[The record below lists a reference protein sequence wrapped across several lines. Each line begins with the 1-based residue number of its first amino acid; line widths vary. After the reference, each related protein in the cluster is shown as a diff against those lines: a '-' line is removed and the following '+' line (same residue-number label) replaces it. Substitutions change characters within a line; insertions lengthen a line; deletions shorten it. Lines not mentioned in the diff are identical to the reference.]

1 MFVNEPFDV
10 EKFEEFFPYM
20 EEVFKFGSYFVNLE
34 KNEVKWS
41 LGMYKILA
49 VEPGKLT
56 SNPESFYQFI
66 VPEDRAL
73 CIEKI
78 KYSIENREP
87 YELEFSLID
96 ALGNFKRLSAKNF
109 LKFNAANKLIS
120 YNGLIK
126 DITEKFMRQQELE
139 AQIKLLDKSNQN
151 LQEFVYV
158 ASHDLQEPLRKI
170 AVFSDRLQSKFG
182 PVLGTEGQNYLQR
195 IINSGKGMQVLL
207 EDLIDFSRLSFVEKI
222 YTRTSLTAIVDDAL
236 HDLEMKI
243 EESGATVAF
252 SELPTLEVYPSQL
265 KQLVMNLILNSIKF
279 RKKDQPLRIEIKG
292 KSVTYEDFPAL
303 SLQENIP
310 YVQLDFSDNG
320 IGFDQAFAER
330 IFLVFQ
336 RLHGKVEYS
345 GSGIG
350 LSICKKI
357 VENHNGFIF
366 AQGESQIGATFTVL
380 LPQNQREA

>member
-78 KYSIENREP
+78 KDSIESREP
-87 YELEFSLID
+87 YEMEFSLID
-96 ALGNFKRLSAKNF
+96 ALGNLKRLSAKNF

-170 AVFSDRLQSKFG
+170 AIFSDRLQSKFG
-182 PVLGTEGQNYLQR
+182 TVLGTEGQNYLQR

-292 KSVTYEDFPAL
+292 KSVTHEDFPAL
-303 SLQENIP
+303 SLQENTP

-330 IFLVFQ
+330 IFMVFQ

-366 AQGESQIGATFTVL
+366 ARGESQIGATFTVL

>member
-56 SNPESFYQFI
+56 SNPESFHQFI

-87 YELEFSLID
+87 YEMEFSLID

-109 LKFNAANKLIS
+109 LKFNAENKLIN

-182 PVLGTEGQNYLQR
+182 TVLGTEGQNYLQR

-222 YTRTSLTAIVDDAL
+222 YTRTSLTAIVEDAL

-243 EESGATVAF
+243 EESGATVKF

-292 KSVTYEDFPAL
+292 KSVSQEDFPAL
-303 SLQENIP
+303 SLQENTT

-330 IFLVFQ
+330 IFIVFQ

-380 LPQNQREA
+380 LPQNHSEA

>member
-78 KYSIENREP
+78 KDSIESREP
-87 YELEFSLID
+87 YEMEFSLID
-96 ALGNFKRLSAKNF
+96 ALGNLKRLSAKNF

-182 PVLGTEGQNYLQR
+182 TVLGTEGQNYLQR

-292 KSVTYEDFPAL
+292 KSVTHEDFPAL

-330 IFLVFQ
+330 IFMVFQ

>member
-78 KYSIENREP
+78 KDSIESREP
-87 YELEFSLID
+87 YEMEFSLID
-96 ALGNFKRLSAKNF
+96 ALGNLKRLSAKNF

-170 AVFSDRLQSKFG
+170 AVFSDRFQSKFG
-182 PVLGTEGQNYLQR
+182 TVLGTEGQNYLQR

-292 KSVTYEDFPAL
+292 KSVTHEDFPAL

-330 IFLVFQ
+330 IFMVFQ

-366 AQGESQIGATFTVL
+366 ARGESQIGATFTVL

>member
-10 EKFEEFFPYM
+10 EKFEEFFPYT

-87 YELEFSLID
+87 YEMEFSLID

-182 PVLGTEGQNYLQR
+182 TVLGTEGQNYLQR

-222 YTRTSLTAIVDDAL
+222 YTRTSLTAIVEDAL

-380 LPQNQREA
+380 LPQNHSEA

>member
-87 YELEFSLID
+87 YEMEFSLID

-222 YTRTSLTAIVDDAL
+222 YTRTSLTAIVEDAL

-380 LPQNQREA
+380 LPQNHSEA

>member
-56 SNPESFYQFI
+56 SNPESFHQFI

-87 YELEFSLID
+87 YEMEFSLID

-109 LKFNAANKLIS
+109 LKFNAENKLIN

-126 DITEKFMRQQELE
+126 DINEKFMRQQELE

-182 PVLGTEGQNYLQR
+182 TVLGTEGQNYLQR

-222 YTRTSLTAIVDDAL
+222 YTRTSLTAIVEDAL

-243 EESGATVAF
+243 EESGATVKF
-252 SELPTLEVYPSQL
+252 SELPTLEVYPSPL

-292 KSVTYEDFPAL
+292 KSVSQEDFPAL
-303 SLQENIP
+303 SLQENTT

-330 IFLVFQ
+330 IFIVFQ

-357 VENHNGFIF
+357 LIL
-366 AQGESQIGATFTVL
+366 I
-380 LPQNQREA
+380 

>member
-87 YELEFSLID
+87 YEMEFSLID

-182 PVLGTEGQNYLQR
+182 TVLGTEGQNYLQR

-222 YTRTSLTAIVDDAL
+222 YTRTSLTAIVEDAL

-303 SLQENIP
+303 SLQENTP

-330 IFLVFQ
+330 IFMVFQ

-380 LPQNQREA
+380 LPQNHSEA